1 MMLCGHSHPTLL
13 IYRVIDGTPRK
24 SKCATQTFK
33 RLDVSPDKRI
43 EHYYYINKKKLL
55 IISQEQLIPYQ
66 CNASLFQFQQIFS
79 IHNVLRWK
87 KREKYIH
94 FSLQDPKNTFRFIS
108 FTQMIILQDSCGQK
122 ILLRFISTTSREN
135 DSDISNC
142 EALKGMLLVKN
153 LCFVGFMTHIV

>member
-66 CNASLFQFQQIFS
+66 CNASLFSVPTNIQYSQR
-79 IHNVLRWK
+79 VALE

-108 FTQMIILQDSCGQK
+108 FTQMIIL
-122 ILLRFISTTSREN
+122 
-135 DSDISNC
+135 
-142 EALKGMLLVKN
+142 
-153 LCFVGFMTHIV
+153 